1 MAADIHSWF
10 GWVAVG
16 VAGVSGLVALVYHFR
31 RRAVDGVFRSLVGLS
46 VITMLVQ
53 VGLGLI
59 AFGQDIEPGSIHM
72 FYGFVILLT
81 LTFIYIYRIQFE
93 RKPALYWG
101 LALLFLMG
109 VGIRGI
115 LNFGQSF

>member
-1 MAADIHSWF
+1 MIASIHSWF
-10 GWVAVG
+10 AWVAIAVS
-16 VAGVSGLVALVYHFR
+16 GVSGLVAIGYHIRKRRLDTLFR
-31 RRAVDGVFRSLVGLS
+31 VLVGAS
-46 VITMLVQ
+46 VVAMLIQ

-59 AFGQDIEPGSIHM
+59 AFGQDLEPGSIHM

-93 RKPALYWG
+93 QRPALYWG

-109 VGIRGI
+109 LGIRGV

>member
-1 MAADIHSWF
+1 MAGSIHTWF
-10 GWVAVG
+10 AWVAIGIVG
-16 VAGVSGLVALVYHFR
+16 GSGLVALGYHFR
-31 RRAVDGVFRSLVGLS
+31 RRAVDSVFWILVAAS
-46 VITMLVQ
+46 VITMVIQ

-59 AFGQDIEPGSIHM
+59 AFGQDLEPGSIHM

-93 RKPALYWG
+93 RRPALYWS
-101 LALLFLMG
+101 LALLFMMG
-109 VGIRGI
+109 LGIRGV

>member
-1 MAADIHSWF
+1 MVASIHSWF
-10 GWVAVG
+10 AWVAISI
-16 VAGVSGLVALVYHFR
+16 AGVSGVLGLAYHLR
-31 RRAVDGVFRSLVGLS
+31 KRAVDTVFKVAVTISIV
-46 VITMLVQ
+46 TMLVQ

-59 AFGQDIEPGSIHM
+59 AFGQDLEPGSIHM

-93 RKPALYWG
+93 RRPTLYWG

-109 VGIRGI
+109 LGLRGVM
-115 LNFGQSF
+115 NFGESF